1 MKKWTDVE
9 ISNIGMMP
17 IQGVLVER
25 LLQQFMKNQN
35 EIIDWI
41 EAHDKKPKPFS
52 NTERFG
58 GSER

>member
-1 MKKWTDVE
+1 
-9 ISNIGMMP
+9 MMP

-25 LLQQFMKNQN
+25 MLQQFMKNQN